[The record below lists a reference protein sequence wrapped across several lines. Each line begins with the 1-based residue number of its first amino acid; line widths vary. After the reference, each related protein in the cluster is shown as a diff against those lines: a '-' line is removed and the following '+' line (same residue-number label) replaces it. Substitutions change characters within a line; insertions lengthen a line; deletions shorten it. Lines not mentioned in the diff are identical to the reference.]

1 MFFFLISRLERE
13 MKIYFWILPASH
25 TYDFKKRVK
34 NVLSMV
40 FRNFPFNK
48 IGSMGQN
55 SGDFFHKILERKKKG
70 RHFCV
75 NHVGLW
81 FCIVILS
88 FFASS
93 GKKKIQGLRKIPGGG
108 GHLKV
113 MWWIYSAL
121 LS

>member
-1 MFFFLISRLERE
+1 

-55 SGDFFHKILERKKKG
+55 SGDFFHKILERKKKVDIFVSTMLVFG
-70 RHFCV
+70 FV
-75 NHVGLW
+75 L
-81 FCIVILS
+81 
-88 FFASS
+88 
-93 GKKKIQGLRKIPGGG
+93 
-108 GHLKV
+108 
-113 MWWIYSAL
+113 
-121 LS
+121 

>member
-1 MFFFLISRLERE
+1 MQEKLE
-13 MKIYFWILPASH
+13 
-25 TYDFKKRVK
+25 

-40 FRNFPFNK
+40 FRNFLFNK
-48 IGSMGQN
+48 IGSTGQD
-55 SGDFFHKILERKKKG
+55 SRDFFHKILERKKG

-93 GKKKIQGLRKIPGGG
+93 GKKR
-108 GHLKV
+108 
-113 MWWIYSAL
+113 
-121 LS
+121 